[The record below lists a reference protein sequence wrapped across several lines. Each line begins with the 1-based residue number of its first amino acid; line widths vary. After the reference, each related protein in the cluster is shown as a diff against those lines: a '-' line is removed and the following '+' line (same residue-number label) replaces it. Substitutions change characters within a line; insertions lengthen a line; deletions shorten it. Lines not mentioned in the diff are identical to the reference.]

1 MHAHAQALTPTHEPQ
16 ALRLSLASSEEDRAE
31 EWRALKDLLESSEVD
46 MHELHALRKKS
57 AAEHAAAAD
66 AAVADQGRGG
76 VAGGG
81 VGGAGVERRV
91 GRIVVLEK
99 ERVDMR
105 GELRERERE
114 RERGRE
120 RGREKETEK
129 ERERDDSLSPSL

>member
-1 MHAHAQALTPTHEPQ
+1 MHAYAQTCKPTHEPQ

-31 EWRALKDLLESSEVD
+31 EWRALKDLLESSEAD
-46 MHELHALRKKS
+46 MHELHELRKKS

-81 VGGAGVERRV
+81 VGGAGVERRI

-114 RERGRE
+114 REREAARK
-120 RGREKETEK
+120 RQK
-129 ERERDDSLSPSL
+129 ERERETLSFPLYSV